1 MEALVVAAVLDPE
14 PQLDLQAIHLVAIS
28 VVMANQLV
36 PMSVHIVTSVRV
48 VVAHQVLQLLIV
60 MASLGSMVSMVDLIP
75 LQALA

>member
-1 MEALVVAAVLDPE
+1 
-14 PQLDLQAIHLVAIS
+14 
-28 VVMANQLV
+28 MANQLV